1 MANIKRLDGKT
12 GVSFKITVAKGRDMA
27 GKQIRHYKTWTP
39 ERPMTERQMEK
50 EVQRVA
56 FEFEREIEL
65 GFQADNRQTFA
76 EYAAYVLELKERAG
90 DKYRTLERYGE
101 LMERII
107 PAIGHIKLVDLR
119 PQHLNAF
126 YKALGEEGVSRRA
139 DKAHTVVDLSA
150 MLKKQGLSRAKAAE
164 AAGVAATTITAAC
177 QGKRIELPTA
187 QAIARVL
194 GQDVGKLF
202 QVEKESSSLS
212 SKTILEHHR
221 LIRTILSQAEREM
234 LVPYNAAAKATPP
247 KTTAKEVNYFQVED
261 VIRIREALEC
271 EPLKWKVITH
281 LLLITGCRRG
291 EVMGLRWSRVDF
303 ANSQIRIDTN
313 LLYSPKRAY
322 TRTPPKQAPSA
333 LSNCQPR
340 P

>member
-1 MANIKRLDGKT
+1 MANIKRIDGKT
-12 GVSFKITVAKGRDMA
+12 GISFKITVTKGRDMA

-76 EYAAYVLELKERAG
+76 EYAKYVLELKERAG

-150 MLKKQGLSRAKAAE
+150 MLKKQGLSRAKAAKS
-164 AAGVAATTITAAC
+164 GMR
-177 QGKRIELPTA
+177 K
-187 QAIARVL
+187 
-194 GQDVGKLF
+194 
-202 QVEKESSSLS
+202 
-212 SKTILEHHR
+212 
-221 LIRTILSQAEREM
+221 
-234 LVPYNAAAKATPP
+234 
-247 KTTAKEVNYFQVED
+247 
-261 VIRIREALEC
+261 
-271 EPLKWKVITH
+271 
-281 LLLITGCRRG
+281 
-291 EVMGLRWSRVDF
+291 
-303 ANSQIRIDTN
+303 
-313 LLYSPKRAY
+313 
-322 TRTPPKQAPSA
+322 
-333 LSNCQPR
+333 
-340 P
+340 